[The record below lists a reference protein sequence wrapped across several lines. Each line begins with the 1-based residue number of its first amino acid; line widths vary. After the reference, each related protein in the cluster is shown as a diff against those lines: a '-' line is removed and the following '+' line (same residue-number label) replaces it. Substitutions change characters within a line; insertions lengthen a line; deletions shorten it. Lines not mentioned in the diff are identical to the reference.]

1 MAVWRPMSAPQIVPS
16 PPGPDSDGVLLD
28 TPVPLGP
35 RRNRLRRLYMTLRT
49 EHRTPGKVAFGVG
62 MGAFVG
68 CSPFWGVHFPIA
80 VLLATLFRLN
90 RVIVYAAAY
99 VGNPLTVGP
108 MLFAEIQLGHRIL
121 HGAWLPVTISEVKIL
136 GVLGIFTNLLIG
148 SVVLGLV
155 LGGLLGVAAWLI
167 ARAGGH
173 HESYREV
180 VDAIVVRFAD
190 VSIRDAEAAR
200 ARLLHDPIYPFLIAE
215 NVLSSGARILDLGCG
230 RGLIGV
236 LVGLFTK
243 ASEAR
248 SYLGVDQCDRYVRA
262 ARQALDDTPGCAVQ
276 TLDLRD
282 FDPPAA
288 DVVVINDVL
297 RFLPFTAQD
306 ALLRRLAR
314 ALQPGARLF
323 VRERDAAG
331 GWRFAS
337 AALWDAAKIVL
348 PGHPRHG
355 THHRR
360 AGDLRNALL
369 AAGFSVRDR
378 VVGRAAS
385 PAWVLLEAVR
395 HPSIV
400 ESV

>member
-1 MAVWRPMSAPQIVPS
+1 MSAPDIDPS
-16 PPGPDSDGVLLD
+16 RPGPSSGGVLLEP
-28 TPVPLGP
+28 PVGAGSP
-35 RRNRLRRLYMTLRT
+35 RSWLRRLYMTLRT
-49 EHRTPGKVAFGVG
+49 EHRTPGKVGVG
-62 MGAFVG
+62 VGVGVFVG

-80 VLLATLFRLN
+80 VVLATLFRLN
-90 RVIVYAAAY
+90 RVIVYASAY
-99 VGNPLTVGP
+99 IGNPLTVGP
-108 MLFAEIQLGHRIL
+108 MLFTEIQVGHRIL
-121 HGAWLPVTISEVKIL
+121 HGAWLPVTLADVETV

-148 SVVLGLV
+148 SVVLGAV
-155 LGGLLGVAAWLI
+155 LGGLLGVAAWLV

-173 HESYREV
+173 HESYREI

-190 VSIRDAEAAR
+190 VTIRDAEAAR
-200 ARLLHDPIYPFLIAE
+200 ARLLRDPIYPFLIE
-215 NVLSSGARILDLGCG
+215 EDVLGSGARVLDLGCG
-230 RGLIGV
+230 RGLVGV
-236 LVGLFTK
+236 LVGLLTA

-248 SYLGVDQCDRYVRA
+248 WYLGVDRCDRYVRA
-262 ARQALDDTPGCAVQ
+262 ARQALEDFPGCAVQ

-282 FDPPAA
+282 FDPPVA

-314 ALQPGARLF
+314 AMPPGARLF
-323 VRERDAAG
+323 VREKDASG

-337 AALWDAAKIVL
+337 AALWDAAKIVV

-378 VVGRAAS
+378 TVRLAAS
-385 PAWVLLEAVR
+385 PAWVLLEAVK
-395 HPSIV
+395 HPGAV
-400 ESV
+400 DGA